1 MRAWPAL
8 LLAPLFALAAIGVGY
23 ALVPAACEHSRY
35 WVVHAAMLLFLALSL
50 ASTVLAWGALRV
62 AHRELIPLVS
72 VWNGA
77 FFSLVILVQWVA
89 AFILSPCMH
98 SP

>member
-8 LLAPLFALAAIGVGY
+8 LLAPLFALGAIGLGY
-23 ALVPAACEHSRY
+23 ALVPAACEHSRH
-35 WVVHAAMLLFLALSL
+35 WIVHAAMLLFLALSL
-50 ASTVLAWGALRV
+50 ATTALAWGALRV
-62 AHRELIPLVS
+62 ARQELIALVS
-72 VWNGA
+72 VWSGA

-89 AFILSPCMH
+89 AFILTPCMH